1 MVMKK
6 LFLTISLVLLFSGLF
21 GQNLVTNPGL
31 EEWTDDTT
39 PVGFAKAENI
49 TKTDVMVHTGTYAAM
64 HTSDESTKDL
74 QQDVAGIAAGTEY
87 TISYWYYD
95 NDVEVRSRIWAY
107 WLDAEGNYLD
117 DNADVLRPD
126 TYSENVDEWM
136 QWSASLIAPPTATQ
150 FRFEVRVYKEETI
163 FGGSVYYDD
172 FSITG
177 SGILAEPT
185 NYPTNFAAV
194 AAGLQINLNWVDAIG
209 EQLPSAYFIVA
220 SSDENTMFVPVD
232 GTAMADDTDLGDGFG
247 ALNIAFGAESAGF
260 TNLISGVEYHFA
272 IYPYTNGG
280 ENIDYKNNGIVPE
293 ASAIASNIEV
303 LSFTDFNDLTWGD
316 WHAHSVLG
324 DLGWVLSES
333 YGVENSPCA
342 SATGYAGGNEENEDW
357 LISKAFNSNTYEN
370 MSIKFFTAQN
380 YSGPALELYVSTNYD
395 GTSDPNGFT
404 WTMLDFTPSAGS
416 WEWTSSGIVSLG
428 AYSADEMYLAFKFMS
443 TDDESATWELDN
455 ITVFDEQAINTFIAG
470 SFNTWDPA
478 NPVYQMTMNANGVAV
493 LTKTL
498 SAGTHEYKLVNEGSW
513 YPTDQQIIDLTVATD
528 VTWRANTSDNF
539 ITHTNPV
546 LVGNFLELM
555 GLGSNWTPTNMNG
568 EMTDSDGDD
577 IYEIQ
582 FATIPA
588 GSWEYKVTLN
598 NNWNQNTS
606 GTQSFNSDGTTP
618 IIFYYDMSNNDM
630 STAPGVPLALVTFN
644 VTDNDANPIED
655 ATITINGS
663 SLSTNASGNATI
675 DLADGDYPYTIVAD
689 GYYQTNGSV
698 TISGVDINEDVTLV
712 PIEDPHFSPIWSGN
726 PLNPM
731 SITITKAE
739 LDNLA
744 LQPGDEIG
752 VFDGDYCVGAEVL
765 QESIDVNTPNTYVY
779 IACAQDDP
787 DTPEID
793 GFTVGNTISYRV
805 YDLSE
810 EFESASI
817 SVVYPYAPQ
826 YDFTEFIINET
837 NIVQLNALS
846 SITQTID
853 LSSGWNLVSWNI
865 SPEDMNI
872 QNMLQSLID
881 ENHLVKVID
890 QNGDILQHMP
900 WGWVNNIG
908 DMANPEGYQIKVS
921 SDCQLS
927 NEGPAVEL
935 PLTIPLISGFNL
947 IGWPAQ
953 SAEDAETA
961 FADIISS
968 NQLLKVID
976 ENGNILQHMPWGWVN
991 NIGNLL
997 SGEGYQVKVS
1007 SGCNLVVN
1015 EPSSGGKALKADT
1028 PQAILFQPQSIGNPY
1043 NPMAFAIQLN
1053 NNLPNG
1059 AELAVF
1065 EGDRCLGA
1073 AVVSGEYLYLSAG
1086 MDEAETT
1093 EIEGFTEG
1101 GDFSFRYRTA
1111 EMSQSEMLSIAYLEG
1126 DKTFAERGTFVGELK
1141 EATGNNEYGLNELRL
1156 FQNQPNPFH
1165 EYSQIGFDLPENGNV
1180 KLEIIGLSGKT
1191 IRVLHEGELNAGR
1204 HNKEINAANWPAGM
1218 YYCRLSFIHGNEV
1231 QIKVKRILIY

>member
-1 MVMKK
+1 MVMWWP
-6 LFLTISLVLLFSGLF
+6 LELPVMMDIYGDNSGHALVYENQGGNWAQIGSDIDGEAVDDEFGWSVSLSSDGSVLVVGAVFNNGNGYHSG
-21 GQNLVTNPGL
+21 
-31 EEWTDDTT
+31 
-39 PVGFAKAENI
+39 
-49 TKTDVMVHTGTYAAM
+49 H
-64 HTSDESTKDL
+64 
-74 QQDVAGIAAGTEY
+74 
-87 TISYWYYD
+87 
-95 NDVEVRSRIWAY
+95 
-107 WLDAEGNYLD
+107 
-117 DNADVLRPD
+117 
-126 TYSENVDEWM
+126 
-136 QWSASLIAPPTATQ
+136 
-150 FRFEVRVYKEETI
+150 VRVYENQSGSWVQVGSDIDGEAAGDATGNSVSLSSGGNVLAIGAHHNDGNGSDAGHVRVFQLNQQQYLIPDTNFRMVVNEHLGYQYPESLIHNTTAEEMATLT
-163 FGGSVYYDD
+163 
-172 FSITG
+172 SITG
-177 SGILAEPT
+177 NNRSIESIEGAQYISNLTFLMLIDNSIDDLVPLSGLTSLTKLYLSSNSISDLSSLSGLTSLTWLSVGGNLISDLSPLAELNSLTVLSLSGNSISDLSPLS
-185 NYPTNFAAV
+185 
-194 AAGLQINLNWVDAIG
+194 GLTSLTSLYLYENSIEDLSPISGLTSLIGLNLYRNSIEDLSPISGLTSLTFLDLWDNSIVDISPLSG
-209 EQLPSAYFIVA
+209 L
-220 SSDENTMFVPVD
+220 
-232 GTAMADDTDLGDGFG
+232 
-247 ALNIAFGAESAGF
+247 
-260 TNLISGVEYHFA
+260 TNLISLDLGCNFIVDISQISGLSVLERLLLHSNSISDVSALTGLVFLTDLYLGYNSISDLSPISGLTSLTSLGLDYNTISD
-272 IYPYTNGG
+272 IYPLV
-280 ENIDYKNNGIVPE
+280 ENNGIGDSIIDQLSLSGNPLSREALEVHIPILENRIFDELHYPDNYNPQAPCFPE
-293 ASAIASNIEV
+293 PERYDTNN
-303 LSFTDFNDLTWGD
+303 LSSLTWQGNFNQLSGLTYDIYLGTSIDDLTLQLAGLSDTSLAVNLVPNQEYWWRVESIHNGDTLYGGVWGF
-316 WHAHSVLG
+316 
-324 DLGWVLSES
+324 LSE
-333 YGVENSPCA
+333 
-342 SATGYAGGNEENEDW
+342 
-357 LISKAFNSNTYEN
+357 
-370 MSIKFFTAQN
+370 
-380 YSGPALELYVSTNYD
+380 
-395 GTSDPNGFT
+395 
-404 WTMLDFTPSAGS
+404 
-416 WEWTSSGIVSLG
+416 
-428 AYSADEMYLAFKFMS
+428 
-443 TDDESATWELDN
+443 
-455 ITVFDEQAINTFIAG
+455 
-470 SFNTWDPA
+470 
-478 NPVYQMTMNANGVAV
+478 
-493 LTKTL
+493 
-498 SAGTHEYKLVNEGSW
+498 VN
-513 YPTDQQIIDLTVATD
+513 
-528 VTWRANTSDNF
+528 
-539 ITHTNPV
+539 
-546 LVGNFLELM
+546 
-555 GLGSNWTPTNMNG
+555 
-568 EMTDSDGDD
+568 
-577 IYEIQ
+577 
-582 FATIPA
+582 
-588 GSWEYKVTLN
+588 
-598 NNWNQNTS
+598 
-606 GTQSFNSDGTTP
+606 
-618 IIFYYDMSNNDM
+618 
-630 STAPGVPLALVTFN
+630 
-644 VTDNDANPIED
+644 
-655 ATITINGS
+655 
-663 SLSTNASGNATI
+663 
-675 DLADGDYPYTIVAD
+675 
-689 GYYQTNGSV
+689 
-698 TISGVDINEDVTLV
+698 
-712 PIEDPHFSPIWSGN
+712 PHFTPIWSGN

-752 VFDGDYCVGAEVL
+752 IFDGDYCVGAEVL

-837 NIVQLNALS
+837 NIVQLNAMS
-846 SITQTID
+846 SITQTTD

-881 ENHLVKVID
+881 NNELVKVID

-927 NEGPAVEL
+927 NEGAAVEL

-953 SAEDAETA
+953 SEEDAETA

-997 SGEGYQVKVS
+997 PGEGYQVKVS
-1007 SGCNLVVN
+1007 SGCSLIVN

-1028 PQAILFQPQSIGNPY
+1028 PQSILFQPQNSGNPY

-1073 AVVSGEYLYLSAG
+1073 AVVAGEYLYLSAG

-1101 GDFSFRYRTA
+1101 RDFSFRYRTA